1 MSLSADQVNSY
12 FVALPTNFYIHYQP
26 IIPFFRISNGYTNAK
41 PKSKK
46 ATRNFISPLTQINGD
61 RFHFAF
67 QSVKRQAAARTPAPR
82 AVAAAAAA
90 SLPHAPDRKLL
101 ADTPLAAASKI
112 ICKCQCILTVCGD
125 VFQITIY
132 NCSQSQSHSNGN
144 GKRKTEKQKN
154 WTTQIYKW
162 KQFSSERQRE
172 GVKKCKTQFL
182 ISVFIN
188 TRAIFGIFQDSDS
201 DSRFF
206 RLKNIYQSDWA
217 FTL

>member
-1 MSLSADQVNSY
+1 MA
-12 FVALPTNFYIHYQP
+12 APTACYIHNNLLHRLY
-26 IIPFFRISNGYTNAK
+26 SGYTNQK

-67 QSVKRQAAARTPAPR
+67 QSVKRQAAARIACPSSCPSTSFCSSCC
-82 AVAAAAAA
+82 AA

-132 NCSQSQSHSNGN
+132 NCSNSNGN
-144 GKRKTEKQKN
+144 GKRKTEKLK
-154 WTTQIYKW
+154 YK
-162 KQFSSERQRE
+162 
-172 GVKKCKTQFL
+172 
-182 ISVFIN
+182 
-188 TRAIFGIFQDSDS
+188 
-201 DSRFF
+201 
-206 RLKNIYQSDWA
+206 
-217 FTL
+217 